1 MSGTK
6 VIPPDSDPKC
16 PQCGT
21 PLPSGALAGLCPA
34 CLLQMGAATD
44 TVSDAKQP
52 AFTPPSVAE
61 LAPLFPQLEILE
73 LIGKGG
79 MGAVYKARQK
89 QLDRFVA
96 LKILPPGIGGDPAFA
111 ERFAREAKAL
121 AKLNHPGIVTLFEFG
136 SCAGLESEKEKGRKG
151 AGEHQPPGTE
161 VASAPFPPF
170 SPAAGQPPAAP
181 EIPTPLYYFLMEFV
195 DGVNLRQLLHAGRIS
210 AREALAIVP
219 QICDALQFAHDQG
232 IVHRDIKPENIL
244 LDRLGRVKVA
254 DFGLAKIVGA
264 EGGASVLASR
274 LVSSLAPPPENP
286 LTDAGKVMGTPQYM
300 SPEQMERPQEVD
312 HRADIYALG
321 VVFYQM
327 LTGELPGKKI
337 EPPSKKVSIDV
348 RLDEVVLRALE
359 KKPELRYQQASV
371 LKTEVETIA
380 EAHTPGSRGPESAT
394 NEGANQATKDAY
406 ANLKRGG
413 ILMVGQRDGKRAV
426 VPNGVVAV
434 FFAVFGCALI
444 GGLLLKLFVPIH
456 FEPVLATATL
466 IAVLATAG
474 GLVKSWLAPVE
485 SLMPI
490 GGDPIS
496 EGQSQ
501 LTTAATGSIGFAAA
515 VTFFYAG
522 VMLSILLIGI
532 LPFRFNRDSAYL
544 FGVGLMLVVAP
555 FVGMATTNALH
566 RAREIGDRDR
576 LNEVKS
582 FFRSASV
589 LAWVLAVPVVGFS
602 GFFFVAMFSEHGGW
616 NPAPSEAAL
625 VPLTWL
631 GAILLPIS
639 GVTLWRAAKQLR
651 AVHPRV
657 NPLPERHPQ
666 GVPLAK
672 RPWPLW
678 VVAAL
683 FIWSGAV
690 AAWDIGSSFRSQ
702 IYSFN
707 IGALAL
713 PIGIGLLR
721 LRPRWRILAL
731 IAVWLMTFFVMAMG
745 LFVMFGGMW
754 LLPEA
759 AVKIGGHSVVG
770 PAKQLVVMS
779 LCVAFSILFVWMS
792 SVMTRPEMKAVFY
805 DRRPRRNWIEWTAL
819 GTLILCA
826 VGVTPSSDL
835 SATPPQN
842 EPTVTGEDSFAPQ
855 GIAPGEAFVF
865 SPTVMRVIQEGKTAT
880 NLFLNLDTGELLT
893 PSKDMRALFR
903 EPYLTRVSWERNSDS
918 RAAKMRAWLESSG
931 AHLMVSSDEGA
942 SERLEVREAV
952 ALPMNVISNDIRI
965 PFDFERADAT
975 YVATRFQPMLT
986 SAQPSH
992 DRVKTIWQLQPEF
1005 DPGLNARRD
1014 SFCFRTRKGS
1024 VGILQILN
1032 AETKPRGVRVRYKL
1046 VKVETTN
1053 ATAADEF
1060 REYPVNKTFAELARI
1075 TNPTTPESVQA
1086 VAAIGIMEGDP
1097 ATILRRYTLDLMTFP
1112 AGSMNLTQ
1120 SEKGKADTREAL
1132 VRRTI
1137 IYRDELAVVIFEQ
1150 LGELVSVVHGR
1161 RDGQWKIFT
1170 GPDLPYTATELEAVA
1185 NFKARAAEF
1194 HALLQKVPAQPPS
1207 FIAEAGKEAA
1217 ANVGEMMGAM
1227 MNALG
1232 QAVGET
1238 NITKMF
1244 VGVLTNAVSQLT
1256 MPSSNATHPSGS
1268 KIVPLVITADGALT
1282 VAGQRYDSLEP
1293 SVWLGPLSVLHP
1305 TAVTISADAA
1315 VPFSQVT
1322 KIMEACQSAGIKVEL
1337 FRAAPQTDSPAAALS
1352 QVAPQ
1357 LRFLAW
1363 QDEWKTNAPFA
1374 AWHPDGSAVTNVTE
1388 LRWLQEVHP
1397 GGMDVSSLKLNPE
1410 PRFLHLWFSHPEFG
1424 RGQDARVLLLDA
1436 DGKPIK
1442 LGGQGSVA
1450 GGSQEPNP
1458 RNGHLGWKTWSLS
1471 PGDVMNI
1478 PARVTIQLRYT
1489 TGPLERTKNISPDFS
1504 GMMSLEGDG
1513 QLNGL
1518 GQTVEGKAFVAFSV
1532 LSAQMQSRQMS
1543 AMVITRGGRELTG
1556 SGSHSERSDGLGLR
1570 VERYEFDVPLS
1581 DVANFRIGSRP
1592 IRTNEWR
1599 NVVLTPE

>member
-21 PLPSGALAGLCPA
+21 PLPRGALAGLCPA

-136 SCAGLESEKEKGRKG
+136 SCAGLEVEKEKGRKG
-151 AGEHQPPGTE
+151 AGEQLPPANE
-161 VASAPFPPF
+161 VSSAPLPPF
-170 SPAAGQPPAAP
+170 SPAPGQPPAAFQN
-181 EIPTPLYYFLMEFV
+181 PTRLYYFLMEFV

-244 LDRLGRVKVA
+244 LDRRGRVKVA
-254 DFGLAKIVGA
+254 DFGLAKIVAAVCDRREEEAGDA
-264 EGGASVLASR
+264 RQSQTAAT
-274 LVSSLAPPPENP
+274 EN
-286 LTDAGKVMGTPQYM
+286 LTDVGKVMGTPQYM
-300 SPEQMERPQEVD
+300 SPEQMERPQDVD

-348 RLDEVVLRALE
+348 RLDEIVSRALE

-371 LKTEVETIA
+371 LKTQVETISADAGKSEIRSPKSEAGARFSRLALVGGAWAACAGLVFGLQQVGISA
-380 EAHTPGSRGPESAT
+380 EAVLLIPERILTALTLSAPLGTTILGWVAVTQIRRSAGKLHGLELAVFDGLLFPLLALNAAILWPASSATRNWERAFQATAELPPFSFEVLFWLLAATLALASIAIIRRVWRAVNQPCSRPTLRGESAQT
-394 NEGANQATKDAY
+394 DSRTAPENQS
-406 ANLKRGG
+406 R
-413 ILMVGQRDGKRAV
+413 
-426 VPNGVVAV
+426 
-434 FFAVFGCALI
+434 
-444 GGLLLKLFVPIH
+444 
-456 FEPVLATATL
+456 
-466 IAVLATAG
+466 
-474 GLVKSWLAPVE
+474 
-485 SLMPI
+485 
-490 GGDPIS
+490 
-496 EGQSQ
+496 
-501 LTTAATGSIGFAAA
+501 LTTAAAGSIGFAAA

-555 FVGMATTNALH
+555 FVGMAATNALH

-576 LNEVKS
+576 LNQAES

-589 LAWVLAVPVVGFS
+589 LAWVLAVPVVGFA
-602 GFFFVAMFSEHGGW
+602 GFFFVAMFSERGGW
-616 NPAPSEAAL
+616 NPAPSEAVL

-639 GVTLWRAAKQLR
+639 GVMLWRAAKQLR
-651 AVHPRV
+651 AAHPRV

-666 GVPLAK
+666 GVPPAM

-683 FIWSGAV
+683 FIWSGAA

-713 PIGIGLLR
+713 PMGIGLLR
-721 LRPRWRILAL
+721 LRPRWRFLAL

-745 LFVMFGGMW
+745 LFVMFGGIW

-779 LCVAFSILFVWMS
+779 LCVALSILFVWMS
-792 SVMTRPEMKAVFY
+792 SVMTRPELKAVFY

-819 GTLILCA
+819 GALILCA
-826 VGVTPSSDL
+826 VVVTPSSDL
-835 SATPPQN
+835 SAMPNKN
-842 EPTVTGEDSFAPQ
+842 EPPSTAENSFTPLR
-855 GIAPGEAFVF
+855 IAPGEAFVF
-865 SPTVMRVIQEGKTAT
+865 SPTVMRVIQEGKTGT

-893 PSKDMRALFR
+893 PPKEIRTLFQ

-942 SERLEVREAV
+942 PERLEVREAV
-952 ALPMNVISNDIRI
+952 ALPMNVISNDVRI
-965 PFDFERADAT
+965 PFDFDRADAI
-975 YVATRFQPMLT
+975 YVATRFQRMLA
-986 SAQPSH
+986 SAQQTR
-992 DRVKTIWQLQPEF
+992 DRMKTIWQLQPEF

-1014 SFCFRTRKGS
+1014 TFCFQTRKGS
-1024 VGILQILN
+1024 VGLLQILN
-1032 AETKPRGVRVRYKL
+1032 AETNPRGVRVRHKL
-1046 VKVETTN
+1046 VQNETAHAD
-1053 ATAADEF
+1053 ATDDF
-1060 REYPVNKTFAELARI
+1060 RDYAVNKTFAELART

-1097 ATILRRYTLDLMTFP
+1097 ATTLRRYTLDLMTFP
-1112 AGSMNLTQ
+1112 AGSVNLTQ
-1120 SEKGKADTREAL
+1120 TEKGKADTREAL
-1132 VRRTI
+1132 VRRAI

-1150 LGELVSVVHGR
+1150 LGEFVSVVQGR

-1170 GPDLPYTATELEAVA
+1170 GADLPYAATELEAVA

-1194 HALLQKVPAQPPS
+1194 HALLQKVPARPPS
-1207 FIAEAGKEAA
+1207 FIAEAGKETA
-1217 ANVGEMMGAM
+1217 ANLAEMMGAM
-1227 MNALG
+1227 INTLG

-1238 NITKMF
+1238 NIAKM
-1244 VGVLTNAVSQLT
+1244 VRGVLTNAVSQLT
-1256 MPSSNATHPSGS
+1256 APSSSTSHPSGS
-1268 KIVPLVITADGALT
+1268 KIVPIVITADGALT
-1282 VAGQRYDSLEP
+1282 LASQRYDSLEP
-1293 SVWLGPLSVLHP
+1293 SVWLGPLSTLHP
-1305 TAVTISADAA
+1305 TVVTISADAA

-1322 KIMEACQSAGIKVEL
+1322 KIMEACQSAGIKVES
-1337 FRAAPQTDSPAAALS
+1337 FRAEPQTASPA
-1352 QVAPQ
+1352 
-1357 LRFLAW
+1357 
-1363 QDEWKTNAPFA
+1363 
-1374 AWHPDGSAVTNVTE
+1374 SA
-1388 LRWLQEVHP
+1388 
-1397 GGMDVSSLKLNPE
+1397 SSAK
-1410 PRFLHLWFSHPEFG
+1410 
-1424 RGQDARVLLLDA
+1424 
-1436 DGKPIK
+1436 
-1442 LGGQGSVA
+1442 
-1450 GGSQEPNP
+1450 
-1458 RNGHLGWKTWSLS
+1458 
-1471 PGDVMNI
+1471 
-1478 PARVTIQLRYT
+1478 
-1489 TGPLERTKNISPDFS
+1489 
-1504 GMMSLEGDG
+1504 
-1513 QLNGL
+1513 
-1518 GQTVEGKAFVAFSV
+1518 
-1532 LSAQMQSRQMS
+1532 
-1543 AMVITRGGRELTG
+1543 
-1556 SGSHSERSDGLGLR
+1556 
-1570 VERYEFDVPLS
+1570 
-1581 DVANFRIGSRP
+1581 
-1592 IRTNEWR
+1592 
-1599 NVVLTPE
+1599 